1 MDAIVRPWV
10 VAFPAALILFAG
22 IAARTCAAGE
32 EIVLLGRL
40 TPPVQTEGLPD
51 GWKPLVFR
59 KIPATTRYSIVP
71 DGAGFVLKAE
81 SRAAASGLYR
91 PVDLAPTAYPILAWR
106 WKVENVL
113 AKGDE
118 RRKEGDDYAARIYV
132 AFQYDADAA
141 TLWEKTRYGTYKL
154 FYGEYPPKAVINYI
168 WANRLPKDAAIDNA
182 FTDRAK
188 MIAVRSG
195 PEEIGRWIRE
205 ERNLYEDYRRLFG
218 QEPPRIAGI
227 ALMTDTDNTGESAVA
242 YYDEITLRPGR

>member
-1 MDAIVRPWV
+1 MAAIFV
-10 VAFPAALILFAG
+10 VG
-22 IAARTCAAGE
+22 IAAAAWGAGE
-32 EIVLLGRL
+32 EVLLLGQL
-40 TPPVQTEGLPD
+40 TSPSAPEALPD
-51 GWKPLVFR
+51 GWKPLTFR
-59 KIPATTRYSIVP
+59 NIAATTRYTIVP

-113 AKGDE
+113 AKGDA

-132 AFQYDADAA
+132 AFQHDPEAA

-154 FYGEYPPKAVINYI
+154 FYGKYPPKAVINYI
-168 WANRLPKDAAIDNA
+168 WANRLPRGAAIDNA

-188 MIAVRSG
+188 MIAVQSG
-195 PEEIGRWIRE
+195 PQEIGRWLGE
-205 ERNLYEDYRRLFG
+205 ERNVYEDYRRLFG

-227 ALMTDTDNTGESAVA
+227 AVMTDTDNTGESAVA
-242 YYDEITLRPGR
+242 YYDQIVLRPAR

>member
-1 MDAIVRPWV
+1 MRERRPWTSGM
-10 VAFPAALILFAG
+10 AALFLVG
-22 IAARTCAAGE
+22 IAAAAWSAGKE
-32 EIVLLGRL
+32 VLLLGRL
-40 TPPVQTEGLPD
+40 ASPPAPEALPD
-51 GWKPLVFR
+51 GWKPLTFR
-59 KIPATTRYSIVP
+59 NIAATTRYSVVP
-71 DGAGFVLKAE
+71 DAAGFVLKAE

-91 PVDLAPTAYPILAWR
+91 PVDLAPTVYPILAWR
-106 WKVENVL
+106 WKVENIL

-132 AFQYDADAA
+132 AFQYDPGAA

-154 FYGEYPPKAVINYI
+154 LYGEYPPNAVINYI
-168 WANRLPKDAAIDNA
+168 WANRLPKGAAIDNA

-195 PEEIGRWIRE
+195 PQEIGRWLGE

-218 QEPPRIAGI
+218 QEPPQIAGI

-242 YYDEITLRPGR
+242 YYDQIVLRPAR

>member
-1 MDAIVRPWV
+1 MRKTRHWTSA
-10 VAFPAALILFAG
+10 AALIVFMG
-22 IAARTCAAGE
+22 IAAAAWAAGE
-32 EIVLLGRL
+32 EILLLGRL
-40 TPPVQTEGLPD
+40 TPPAAPEELPD
-51 GWKPLVFR
+51 GWKPLTF
-59 KIPATTRYSIVP
+59 KNIAAMTRYSIVP

-91 PVDLAPTAYPILAWR
+91 PVDLAPTAYPILSWR

-118 RRKEGDDYAARIYV
+118 RRKEGDDYAGRVYV
-132 AFQYDADAA
+132 AFQYDPEAA

-168 WANRLPKDAAIDNA
+168 WANRLPKGTAIDNA

-195 PEEIGRWIRE
+195 PQEIGRWLGE

-218 QEPPRIAGI
+218 QEPPRIAGV

-242 YYDEITLRPGR
+242 YYDQIALRAVR

>member
-1 MDAIVRPWV
+1 MRRNRHWARGVALVVSMGIAV
-10 VAFPAALILFAG
+10 VAW
-22 IAARTCAAGE
+22 AAGE
-32 EIVLLGRL
+32 EILLLGRL
-40 TPPVQTEGLPD
+40 SRPAAPEGLPD
-51 GWKPLVFR
+51 GWQPLTF
-59 KIPATTRYSIVP
+59 KNIAATTRYSIVP
-71 DGAGFVLKAE
+71 DGARFVLKAE
-81 SRAAASGLYR
+81 SRSAASGLYR
-91 PVDLAPTAYPILAWR
+91 PVDLAPTAYPLLSWR

-118 RRKEGDDYAARIYV
+118 RRKEGDDYAARVYV
-132 AFQYDADAA
+132 AFQYAPDAA
-141 TLWEKTRYGTYKL
+141 TLWEKTRYGTYRL
-154 FYGEYPPKAVINYI
+154 LYGEYPPKAVINYI

-195 PEEIGRWIRE
+195 PDEIGRWIRE

-242 YYDEITLRPGR
+242 YYDEIILRPGR

>member
-1 MDAIVRPWV
+1 MDAIARPWV

-22 IAARTCAAGE
+22 IAASACAAGE
-32 EIVLLGRL
+32 AIVLLGRL
-40 TPPVQTEGLPD
+40 IPPADPEALPD
-51 GWKPLVFR
+51 GWKPLTF
-59 KIPATTRYSIVP
+59 KNIAATTRYSIVP
-71 DGAGFVLKAE
+71 NGAAFVLKAE

-118 RRKEGDDYAARIYV
+118 RRKDGDDYAARIYV
-132 AFQYDADAA
+132 AFQYAPDTA

-154 FYGEYPPKAVINYI
+154 LYGEYPPKAVINYI

-195 PEEIGRWIRE
+195 PAEIGRWIRE
-205 ERNLYEDYRRLFG
+205 ERNVYEDYRRLFG

-242 YYDEITLRPGR
+242 YYDEITLRPAR